1 MSFGGALSAG
11 RTVAG
16 IWKCIW
22 ESNKHKCGNEGRN
35 SEADV
40 ISETGGKGEDTLEVQ
55 VKALMKHCT
64 ALSEWEERGKIGVRD
79 WY

>member
-1 MSFGGALSAG
+1 ME
-11 RTVAG
+11 
-16 IWKCIW
+16 CIW